1 MQTSSETRGTG
12 LGLILSVAAGAV
24 AGALSA
30 LLFTGNPVVAQD
42 QKAEPPKF
50 LAAQEFRLVDA
61 MGTPRALLAF
71 SASGEPYLTLL
82 DPKGGQR
89 VWMGMAADSGVAI
102 RDLDGKTRLV
112 LSLDGNG
119 DPSLVM
125 RNREHQSR
133 VFKP

>member
-24 AGALSA
+24 AGTLSA

-42 QKAEPPKF
+42 QKAEPPKA

-61 MGTPRALLAF
+61 AGTPRALLTF
-71 SASGEPYLTLL
+71 SASGEPYLALL

-89 VWMGMAADSGVAI
+89 VWMGIATDTGVAV

-125 RNREHQSR
+125 RDREHRARS
-133 VFKP
+133 FHP